1 MKFSDL
7 VEAGLEQ
14 YARATGP
21 DFDENDPWVMALRGF
36 LKRQP
41 TPPELA
47 KFYHHNQLGVA
58 FGTPGE
64 YAVRLLVT
72 HRVKWAQFLSMLRS
86 NGL

>member
-1 MKFSDL
+1 MKFADL

-14 YARATGP
+14 YAQSSGP
-21 DFDENDPWVMALRGF
+21 DFAENDPWVMALRGF
-36 LKRQP
+36 LKRSP
-41 TPPELA
+41 TLPELA